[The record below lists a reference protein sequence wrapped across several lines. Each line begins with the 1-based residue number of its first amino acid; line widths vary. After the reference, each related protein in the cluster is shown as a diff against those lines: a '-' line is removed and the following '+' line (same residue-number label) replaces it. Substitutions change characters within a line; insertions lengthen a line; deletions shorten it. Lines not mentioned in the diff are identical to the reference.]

1 MKKIYTLI
9 SITFL
14 VSCIKFF
21 NSSEVI
27 GTYTPVNYENNYD
40 TLELKQNGIFHRKV
54 YDINKK
60 LLLEMNGKWH
70 LETGRNL
77 NLEGFYLNLDDD
89 LVKFP
94 EIVKDT
100 SVLLETTID
109 IHDGR
114 MQFCVGYLLDENC
127 YQKIK
132 N

>member
-60 LLLEMNGKWH
+60 
-70 LETGRNL
+70 
-77 NLEGFYLNLDDD
+77 
-89 LVKFP
+89 
-94 EIVKDT
+94 
-100 SVLLETTID
+100 VL
-109 IHDGR
+109 
-114 MQFCVGYLLDENC
+114 
-127 YQKIK
+127 
-132 N
+132 